1 MMPEENIELIHLI
14 YASRAA
20 QPFTE
25 EELVDLLNGART
37 ANSSIDVTGMLLH
50 CEGSFFQVL
59 EGEEEIVST
68 LYNKISKDPRH
79 EDIVK
84 IIKEPIEERAFGE
97 WSMGYA
103 RAQKEQLKSISG
115 LNDFFQGKKCLGDID
130 TGRARK
136 LLTAYADGNWR
147 QA

>member
-1 MMPEENIELIHLI
+1 MTEENTELVHLI

-20 QPFTE
+20 QPLTE
-25 EELVDLLNGART
+25 EELVELLNMART
-37 ANSSIDVTGMLLH
+37 SNSSIGVTGMLLH

-59 EGEEEIVST
+59 EGEEKIVSA
-68 LYNKISKDPRH
+68 LYKKISKDPRH

-84 IIKEPIEERAFGE
+84 IIQESIEERAFGE

-103 RAQKEQLKSISG
+103 RAKKEQLKSISG
-115 LNDFFQGKKCLGDID
+115 LNDFFQSKKCLGEID

-136 LLTAYADGNWR
+136 LLTAYADGHWR